1 MRRIKD
7 ISPVPSGPVE
17 SNETKA
23 PQAALKRLY
32 AFQLANSFAEQF
44 GWNFIFLY
52 AFGQGFGLE
61 GIAAYFLLEYG
72 SCVLFIPL
80 VRKLDI
86 LKSMRAGLVLRMTAF
101 ALLLHFFWWGQ
112 LYIAAVLLGAF
123 VTLFWIPYN
132 TRYLQLTEDRNRA
145 QSSAALFTMFA
156 VLGASLPVVAGI
168 LMQLYNFQLVL
179 VICIAVLAGAIAVSG
194 RLAPAGEMTV
204 EIVPMLKRTRRLWP
218 MLLAEGFWQGVFWLG
233 VPLGLVM
240 MVRGSGEYGAFYS
253 LFGVLGGAASL
264 VAGRWSDRKG
274 WRGPPIYASAAAGGL
289 FSALAA
295 LSIGDL
301 RLWTLALSLVYFS
314 IYILW
319 PFTFCVVNELS
330 TSAAE
335 AMTVREFLTNIGR
348 VGGGLLVLASLLA
361 AGALSLGPSAAL
373 SVSFAG
379 GGMALLAL
387 AVAYRLMKRVV

>member
-1 MRRIKD
+1 LQANQPLRR
-7 ISPVPSGPVE
+7 
-17 SNETKA
+17 
-23 PQAALKRLY
+23 LL
-32 AFQLANSFAEQF
+32 AFQAVCYIAEQF

-52 AFGQGFGLE
+52 AFGQGFDQV
-61 GIAAYFLLEYG
+61 GISAYFILEYG

-80 VRKLDI
+80 VRRLDI
-86 LKSMRAGLVLRMTAF
+86 LKSLRAGLILRIAAF
-101 ALLLHFFWWGQ
+101 ALILHFFWWGQ
-112 LYIAAVLLGAF
+112 LYIAALLLGAF

-132 TRYLQLTEDRNRA
+132 TRYLQLTSDRNRA
-145 QSSAALFTMFA
+145 QSSAALFSMFA

-194 RLAPAGEMTV
+194 RLSPAGEMTV
-204 EIVPMLKRTRRLWP
+204 ELKPMLERTRRLWP

-233 VPLGLVM
+233 VPLGLIT
-240 MVRGSGEYGAFYS
+240 MVAGSGEYGAFYS

-264 VAGRWSDRKG
+264 IAGRRSDRNKS
-274 WRGPPIYASAAAGGL
+274 RGLPIMASAIAGGM
-289 FSALAA
+289 FSMLAA
-295 LSIGDL
+295 AFIGSL
-301 RLWTLALSLVYFS
+301 HLWTLALSLVYFS

-348 VGGGLLVLASLLA
+348 VGGGLLVLGSLLA
-361 AGALSLGPSAAL
+361 AGAWSLGPSAAL
-373 SVSFAG
+373 SVAFFG
-379 GGMALLAL
+379 GGIALLAL
-387 AVAYRLMKRVV
+387 AVAYRLMKR